1 MTGENDHKALLVG
14 DETKVKNFL
23 APALELIPLGIV
35 FSHSGEAALE
45 QIKSADT
52 PFSLV
57 ISDQRLSGMEGTV
70 FLQQAKILSPDTV
83 RLLLTRYSD
92 METIKD
98 SVNRGAVHRYVL
110 KTKGDQDSVDA
121 IKTAL
126 NQYEIQLE
134 TKAQLKKAKALNK
147 QLYKLDCELIDSTK
161 SLDQAHADIDQEIAG
176 LEAQITEASEEI
188 GLDQDQAIGQ
198 VETALEETQGITAA
212 EIDRFFSHAVK
223 QVFAEFGEAAKRSG
237 FQMLSPKSEDGA

>member
-1 MTGENDHKALLVG
+1 MTDVTDHKALLVG
-14 DETKVKNFL
+14 DETKVKSFL
-23 APALELIPLGIV
+23 TPALELIPLDIV

-45 QIKSADT
+45 LLKSAKP

-57 ISDQRLSGMEGTV
+57 ISDQRLPGMEGTV
-70 FLQQAKILSPDTV
+70 FLQQAKIHSPDTI

-92 METIKD
+92 METIKN
-98 SVNRGAVHRYVL
+98 SVNQGAVHRYVL
-110 KTKGDQDSVDA
+110 KTKGDQDPVGA

-147 QLYKLDCELIDSTK
+147 QLYKLDSELIDSTK
-161 SLDQAHADIDQEIAG
+161 SLEQAHADIDLEIAG

-188 GLDQDQAIGQ
+188 GLEPYQVIGQ
-198 VETALEETQGITAA
+198 METTFEETNGVTAP
-212 EIDRFFSHAVK
+212 ELDLFFSNAVK
-223 QVFAEFGEAAKRSG
+223 QVFAQFEEAAKRSG
-237 FQMLSPKSEDGA
+237 FQMPSPRSEDGI